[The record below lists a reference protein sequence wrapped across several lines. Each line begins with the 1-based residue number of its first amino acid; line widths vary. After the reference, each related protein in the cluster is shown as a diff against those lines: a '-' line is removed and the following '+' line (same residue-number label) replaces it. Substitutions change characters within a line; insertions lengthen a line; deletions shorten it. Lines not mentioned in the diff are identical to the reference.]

1 MDTSILAPWRDAAI
15 VLLVLEAF
23 VMALVPG
30 VIFFFILKGLRAVKR
45 WLRQPLLNAQMWAQ
59 RIQQGTLRVADAVA
73 DVPISM
79 ESNATR
85 ARVTTRGIVDFL
97 LGR

>member
-23 VMALVPG
+23 IIVLVPG
-30 VIFFFILKGLRAVKR
+30 IAIFFALKGVRALKR
-45 WLRQPLLNAQMWAQ
+45 WLRRPLLNAQMWAQ
-59 RIQQGTLRVADAVA
+59 RIQHGTRRVADAA
-73 DVPISM
+73 ANVPISV
-79 ESNATR
+79 ESSATR
-85 ARVTTRGIVDFL
+85 ASVTTRGIVDFL